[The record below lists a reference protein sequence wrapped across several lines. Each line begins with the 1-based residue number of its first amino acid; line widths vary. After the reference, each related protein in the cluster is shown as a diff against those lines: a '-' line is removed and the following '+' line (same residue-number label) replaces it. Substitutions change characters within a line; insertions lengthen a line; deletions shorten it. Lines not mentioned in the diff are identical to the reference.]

1 VKYALLAVFAWF
13 LSVLSVT
20 FMPHIELLGVSPD
33 LVLAL
38 ACCWA
43 VMRSEEEALIG
54 VPIVAVIRDLITSD
68 PVGTSLLAMAPIA
81 LFAALARQRPIE
93 SAFLPTL
100 AVVAGSTL
108 TFELIHAA
116 VLAITGQPIDIGY
129 LVLRVA
135 IPAAVVNALFT
146 PIIYLPVR
154 WLSPARP
161 SVLYGSGRLTS
172 PL

>member
-1 VKYALLAVFAWF
+1 MSVAV
-13 LSVLSVT
+13 
-20 FMPHIELLGVSPD
+20 MPHVRILGVAPD

-43 VMRSEEEALIG
+43 VIRSEEDALIG
-54 VPIVAVIRDLITSD
+54 VPIIAVIRDLVSSD
-68 PVGTSLLAMAPIA
+68 PVGTSLLAMAPIVLLA
-81 LFAALARQRPIE
+81 SLARQRPIE

-100 AVVAGSTL
+100 AVVAGSS
-108 TFELIHAA
+108 FIYEIVHGI
-116 VLAITGQPIDIGY
+116 VLAATGQPVEFGY
-129 LVLRVA
+129 LLLRVA
-135 IPAAVVNALFT
+135 IPAAVVNTLFA